1 MFRRDLDV
9 NVTPMA
15 FDHRGRKFLVGAS
28 KECRIWL
35 LDRDALGGEDH
46 RTSLHTTPLLCNDAQ
61 AFDGKGVWG
70 AMATWQD
77 AAGHALDPRAVLGT
91 GQHDVQGAD

>member
-1 MFRRDLDV
+1 M
-9 NVTPMA
+9 P
-15 FDHRGRKFLVGAS
+15 HR
-28 KECRIWL
+28 L

-77 AAGHALDPRAVLGT
+77 AAGTRWILVPFWGPVSTTFKAPIEYGRPNGAASRPTSST
-91 GQHDVQGAD
+91 GGG